1 MTDSQIPDPA
11 QRDPDDA
18 QLASRKL
25 AYTSIPVLATALV
38 LSMVLL
44 AGSLYVWYALGPDIR
59 AQVTLAQAGTLLFFV
74 VVMIGIM
81 MAVGYSRLWAGDG
94 EVVVRNGPFI
104 RHYPVSQIAGL
115 RLRKGDPWAYLL
127 VKDPEFEGGIRRRAV
142 LAIQSM
148 EREGAGK
155 KVRELRRWL
164 KANGATSADV
174 PRDVT

>member
-1 MTDSQIPDPA
+1 MTDPQHPQPTAAVPEEGQPA
-11 QRDPDDA
+11 PRT
-18 QLASRKL
+18 L
-25 AYTSIPVLATALV
+25 AYTSVPVLATALG
-38 LSMVLL
+38 LSVILL
-44 AGSLYVWYALGPDIR
+44 LGAMYFWYALGPEIR
-59 AQVTLAQAGTLLFFV
+59 AQVTLAQAATLLFFV

-81 MAVGYSRLWAGDG
+81 MAVGYSRLWAADG

-104 RHYPVSQIAGL
+104 RHHAVSDIAGL

-127 VKDPEFEGGIRRRAV
+127 IKDPEAEGGVRRRAV
-142 LAIQSM
+142 LAIQAM
-148 EREGAGK
+148 EGKGAGR